1 MRPTGASC
9 CMGDG
14 GGGRRAAVI
23 GMTTSETSGMRD
35 YAMLQAAQLPEEGVS
50 CSLHWLVR
58 RERSLAASRAELAN
72 WEKQLAAELTRERP
86 DVLLLHY
93 STFAYSHRG
102 VPIFLRELLSRLRRL
117 QIPLVSVLHELAYP
131 WHRPGV
137 RERVWA
143 VSQRA
148 ALIDLMRCSSAGIV
162 TTDFNELYLQSRRW
176 LPRRELAIAPVFSN
190 LPAPIENGA
199 APAPGT
205 IGLFG
210 YGNEEASMEPVL
222 DAMRVLVGSG
232 KQVQL
237 RLLGAPGG
245 DSDSGRVWQRAA
257 DARGVGHVLS
267 FSGIL
272 PAQELSD
279 QLVACELLLSAA
291 SPGPTSRKGTI
302 AASLASGRPLLALDG
317 PRTWHE
323 LRDAEALMLAQPTGE
338 GVAAQIEVLLADAH
352 LRAALGARGR
362 EFAQRRLSVASGG
375 KVLAAMIERLLADQ

>member
-1 MRPTGASC
+1 MADC
-9 CMGDG
+9 I
-14 GGGRRAAVI
+14 GGRRRVAVI
-23 GMTTSETSGMRD
+23 GITTSETSGMRD
-35 YAMLQAAQLPEEGVS
+35 YAMLQAAQLPDEGVS

-58 RERSLAASRAELAN
+58 RERSLASSRAELAD
-72 WEKQLAAELTRERP
+72 WEAGLVAELAGERP

-93 STFAYSHRG
+93 SAFAYSHRG
-102 VPIFLRELLSRLRRL
+102 VPIFLRALLSRLRSLR
-117 QIPLVSVLHELAYP
+117 IPLVSVLHELAYP
-131 WHRPGV
+131 WHRPGA

-143 VSQRA
+143 ISQRV

-162 TTDFNELYLQSRRW
+162 TTDFNEQWLMSRRW

-190 LPAPIENGA
+190 LPAPSENA
-199 APAPGT
+199 SAPKPGT

-222 DAMRVLVGSG
+222 DAIGVLVADG
-232 KQVQL
+232 QRVQL
-237 RLLGAPGG
+237 RLLGSPGR
-245 DSDSGRVWQRAA
+245 DSDPGRVWQHAA
-257 DARGVGHVLS
+257 DSRGVGHLLS

-323 LRDAEALMLAQPTGE
+323 LRDAEALMLAPPTGE
-338 GVAAQIEVLLADAH
+338 GVAAQIELLLADEP
-352 LRAALGARGR
+352 LRQALGARGR